1 MPVSYCCHQ
10 IMWTALESLVS
21 LLRIK
26 RWEGTD
32 HLYWRES
39 GCSTSERRATRG
51 NLNWWR
57 ALLPSTS
64 AIPPRGKTLWHCLQ
78 TQFNFE
84 LLQIRIFFS
93 PETEYFKN
101 CSVDSVLVCL
111 FGYVIRKRKKAQ
123 TVLLDFPMEGQCLIS
138 RTSSGS
144 EVMQDRLQWLVLA
157 CFFPHN
163 PRNIIFWNSHI
174 SLEGQTDPNVQLC
187 VNITKNTPFFMT
199 WLLSLGCTWETRQ
212 W

>member
-39 GCSTSERRATRG
+39 GCSTSERKATRE

-84 LLQIRIFFS
+84 LLQIRIFFFS
-93 PETEYFKN
+93 WNRIFQKLFCWFCSSLFIWICYLKKKKGTDCSAGLSNGRAMPDFQNQLWFWSHARQAAVVGFGLFFSTQPQKHYF
-101 CSVDSVLVCL
+101 L
-111 FGYVIRKRKKAQ
+111 
-123 TVLLDFPMEGQCLIS
+123 T
-138 RTSSGS
+138 
-144 EVMQDRLQWLVLA
+144 
-157 CFFPHN
+157 
-163 PRNIIFWNSHI
+163 
-174 SLEGQTDPNVQLC
+174 
-187 VNITKNTPFFMT
+187 
-199 WLLSLGCTWETRQ
+199 
-212 W
+212 